1 MELYLATT
9 SKFKSSILDQVKM
22 KHKCIESN
30 FDENIQITNPYELV
44 KKLSEGK
51 AKSAIGKI
59 SSGIVM
65 GLDTISY
72 LDGKIYEKPKSIDE
86 ARNNLKECSN
96 KTVSVI
102 TGITII
108 DVCNNKEYIDYQE
121 TKISFSDITDED
133 IQYYMEN
140 EKHVMHASGFIIE
153 TIASCFLNKI
163 EGSFYNILG
172 VPVEKIYKILN
183 ALGYHLND
191 LE

>member
-44 KKLSEGK
+44 KELSEGK

-172 VPVEKIYKILN
+172 VPVERIYKMLN
-183 ALGYHLND
+183 VLGYHLND